1 VGGAVNEVVSRRV
14 LHVGARRKCGQGRRA
29 AARALGVQ
37 GEGRGRLWSVG
48 SKAVAA
54 RQRLLAQLMQTVST
68 GVGATRRRA
77 SFGPPGN
84 WWLATALLVWR
95 VTRGEARRDAAV
107 QRGSL
112 ATRARGRRRSG
123 GRRAWRRQR
132 PDSPGAG
139 NASVKKGREVWLGRA
154 ESMERKGR
162 KSGGPWAARQ

>member
-107 QRGSL
+107 QRGSP
-112 ATRARGRRRSG
+112 ARVETAAAGQSC
-123 GRRAWRRQR
+123 
-132 PDSPGAG
+132 AG

-154 ESMERKGR
+154 ESMERKV
-162 KSGGPWAARQ
+162 KVACWND